1 MNDHISMIRHQYI
14 DRESRQICTEQ
25 LYGDGIIRFIYSNIC
40 ENAPFLFRI
49 LTGARMSRWLGY
61 LNYETFIGKRIL
73 GNGDFLKACG
83 IDGGECIDDIR
94 QMDNL
99 KKVFERKIAYWKCRP
114 MPKDRSAIVSP
125 CDARMIYGSLS
136 ETSHLFIKGK
146 FFNLEELI
154 GNDKKKWLCA
164 FLDGD
169 FAIFRLTPEKYH
181 YNHTPVS
188 GKIKDFYQIAGT
200 YHSCNPHAVL
210 TVATP
215 YSKNKRVVT
224 IFDTDVPGGTSIG
237 LVAMIEVVALMI
249 GDIVQCYSEKGYD
262 NPVSVGTGMFIGKG
276 LPKSLFRPGSSTV
289 ILLFEKNRVRFADDI
304 VANMS
309 QTGVESI
316 FSRGLGKTLVET
328 DVKVRSLI
336 GSNCESSNELSRKAL
351 YVQ

>member
-1 MNDHISMIRHQYI
+1 MNSGISMIRHQYI
-14 DRESRQICTEQ
+14 ERVSGQVCTEH
-25 LYGDGIIRFIYSNIC
+25 LYGDVIIRFIYSNIC

-61 LNYETFIGKRIL
+61 LNYETFIGRKIL
-73 GNGDFLKACG
+73 GNGDFLTACG
-83 IDGGECIDDIR
+83 IDGNECLEDIR
-94 QMDNL
+94 QMDTL
-99 KKVFERKIAYWKCRP
+99 KKIFERKITYWKCRP
-114 MPKDRSAIVSP
+114 MPNERGAVVSP

-146 FFNLEELI
+146 FFNLEELV
-154 GNDKKKWLCA
+154 GKDKKKWLSA
-164 FLDGD
+164 FNDGD
-169 FAIFRLTPEKYH
+169 FALFRLTPEKYH

-188 GKIKDFYQIAGT
+188 GKIKDFYQIAGA

-210 TVATP
+210 TVANP

-224 IFDTDVPGGTSIG
+224 IFDTDVPGGASIG

-262 NPVSVGTGMFIGKG
+262 DPMSIGTGMFIGKG

-289 ILLFEKNRVRFADDI
+289 ILLFEKNRVCFADDI

-309 QTGVESI
+309 RAGVESI

-336 GSNCESSNELSRKAL
+336 GNNNKSSRDISRKAL